1 MTAGRADRAALN
13 SFLKDA
19 GFSTAGDLVLLEP
32 ERSETREVRSSEKAV
47 VATISTRARDRQ
59 GDVIEPTGVRLD
71 RFRKNPVVLYAH
83 DYEALPVA
91 RSMWERIRHGTSSPQ
106 SAQRTQRTA
115 EDRGNGDTFK
125 PPSSAASA
133 PSAVKG
139 AAGLVELVAKPQ
151 FHLDTEL
158 SREVW
163 ALVEKGVL
171 SAWSVGFI
179 PEKWV
184 PITTRSKGAT
194 TKTQR
199 SPRGTPNGQTE
210 EALGELGALVV
221 KDVEPVTGFR
231 VTEWDLLEY
240 SCVPVPANFQALT
253 HELKKRRITA
263 PALVK
268 SLAPLGFEA
277 PDLVATPV
285 TAKPLTAEPQMDA
298 DGRRYDVRQTS
309 GNDLG
314 RRTESDAVDVISV
327 HQRSSAVAVAVRNAF
342 DRWLVR
348 ARGGE

>member
-1 MTAGRADRAALN
+1 MNDRAALN

-32 ERSETREVRSSEKAV
+32 ESSETREVRSSEKAV

-59 GDVIEPTGVRLD
+59 GDVIEPSGVRLE

-91 RSMWERIRHGTSSPQ
+91 RSMWERVRQANCPTTKTP
-106 SAQRTQRTA
+106 RTPRTA
-115 EDRGNGDTFK
+115 TAEGGATDTTAGAERPAVLGDL
-125 PPSSAASA
+125 
-133 PSAVKG
+133 G
-139 AAGLVELVAKPQ
+139 ALVVRRPVELVAKPQ

-179 PEKWV
+179 PEKWER
-184 PITTRSKGAT
+184 IEGEDGSGRDGGAA
-194 TKTQR
+194 R
-199 SPRGTPNGQTE
+199 PSS
-210 EALGELGALVV
+210 
-221 KDVEPVTGFR
+221 FR
-231 VTEWDLLEY
+231 ILKWDLLEY

-253 HELKKRRITA
+253 HELKSRRITA

-277 PDLVATPV
+277 PDLVATPIQSPTTKTPRTPR
-285 TAKPLTAEPQMDA
+285 TATAEGGGTATTEGAKRPA
-298 DGRRYDVRQTS
+298 VLG
-309 GNDLG
+309 DLG
-314 RRTESDAVDVISV
+314 ALVVRDVVS
-327 HQRSSAVAVAVRNAF
+327 RAF
-342 DRWLVR
+342 DRWLER

>member
-1 MTAGRADRAALN
+1 MNDRAALN

-32 ERSETREVRSSEKAV
+32 ESSETREVRSSEKAV

-59 GDVIEPTGVRLD
+59 GDVIEPSGVRLE

-91 RSMWERIRHGTSSPQ
+91 RSMWERVRPRQAIPPRSTR
-106 SAQRTQRTA
+106 RTQRTPGDGA
-115 EDRGNGDTFK
+115 RRGPD
-125 PPSSAASA
+125 PSVDSVSSVVEAAS
-133 PSAVKG
+133 G
-139 AAGLVELVAKPQ
+139 GVELVAKPQ

-179 PEKWV
+179 PEKWE
-184 PITTRSKGAT
+184 PMAALPQSS
-194 TKTQR
+194 QR
-199 SPRGTPNGQTE
+199 AQRRPGNDERQ
-210 EALGELGALVV
+210 EAEPSVSSVSSVA
-221 KDVEPVTGFR
+221 DVAGFR
-231 VTEWDLLEY
+231 VTQWDLLEY

-253 HELKKRRITA
+253 HELKSRRITA

-277 PDLVATPV
+277 PDLVPAPIQSPTTKTPSTPRTAPPEGGG
-285 TAKPLTAEPQMDA
+285 TAKSAEAKRPA
-298 DGRRYDVRQTS
+298 VLG
-309 GNDLG
+309 DLG
-314 RRTESDAVDVISV
+314 ALVVRDVVS
-327 HQRSSAVAVAVRNAF
+327 RAF
-342 DRWLVR
+342 DRWLER
-348 ARGGE
+348 ARGGR

>member
-19 GFSTAGDLVLLEP
+19 GFATAGDLVLLEP

-59 GDVIEPTGVRLD
+59 GDVIEPSGVRLE

-91 RSMWERIRHGTSSPQ
+91 RSMWERIRHTTSSPQ
-106 SAQRTQRTA
+106 RAQSTQRTA

-139 AAGLVELVAKPQ
+139 ATGLVELVAKPQ

-179 PEKWV
+179 PEKWE
-184 PITTRSKGAT
+184 PIRPSPPSPQRAPS
-194 TKTQR
+194 TQR
-199 SPRGTPNGQTE
+199 TAEDRGNGNILKSPSSAASATSAVE
-210 EALGELGALVV
+210 VV
-221 KDVEPVTGFR
+221 GFR
-231 VTEWDLLEY
+231 VTAWDLLEY

-253 HELKKRRITA
+253 HELKSRRITA

-277 PDLVATPV
+277 PDLVATPI
-285 TAKPLTAEPQMDA
+285 TARNPSPPSPQSAPRTQRTAA
-298 DGRRYDVRQTS
+298 HRGDGNTLNS
-309 GNDLG
+309 P
-314 RRTESDAVDVISV
+314 SSV
-327 HQRSSAVAVAVRNAF
+327 NSAYSAVKDVALVVSRAF
-342 DRWLVR
+342 DRWLER

>member
-13 SFLKDA
+13 AFLKDA
-19 GFSTAGDLVLLEP
+19 GFSTAGDMVLLEP
-32 ERSETREVRSSEKAV
+32 ESSETREVRSSEKAV

-59 GDVIEPTGVRLD
+59 GDVIEPSGVRLA

-91 RSMWERIRHGTSSPQ
+91 RSMWERIRLGTSSPQ
-106 SAQRTQRTA
+106 RAQSTQRTA
-115 EDRGNGDTFK
+115 ENRGAGNILHS
-125 PPSSAASA
+125 PSSADSA

-139 AAGLVELVAKPQ
+139 AAGFVELVAKPQ

-179 PEKWV
+179 PEKWE
-184 PITTRSKGAT
+184 PIHPSP
-194 TKTQR
+194 QR
-199 SPRGTPNGQTE
+199 SQRSQRTAEDREDGNILKSPSSATS
-210 EALGELGALVV
+210 ASSA
-221 KDVEPVTGFR
+221 VECVGFR

-253 HELKKRRITA
+253 HELKSRRITA

-277 PDLVATPV
+277 PDLVAAPITVRPKDLTTKTPSTPR
-285 TAKPLTAEPQMDA
+285 TATAEGGGTATTAGAKRPA
-298 DGRRYDVRQTS
+298 VLG
-309 GNDLG
+309 DLG
-314 RRTESDAVDVISV
+314 ALVVRDVVS
-327 HQRSSAVAVAVRNAF
+327 RAF
-342 DRWLVR
+342 DRWLHR
-348 ARGGE
+348 ARGGA

>member
-32 ERSETREVRSSEKAV
+32 AHSETREVRSSEKAV

-59 GDVIEPTGVRLD
+59 GEVIEPSGVRLE

-91 RSMWERIRHGTSSPQ
+91 RSMWEKVRSGSFGT
-106 SAQRTQRTA
+106 A
-115 EDRGNGDTFK
+115 
-125 PPSSAASA
+125 PPSLADSRKSAESVREAASN
-133 PSAVKG
+133 VQ
-139 AAGLVELVAKPQ
+139 LVAKPQ

-179 PEKWV
+179 PEKWE
-184 PITTRSKGAT
+184 PIRQTNRD
-194 TKTQR
+194 TQDR
-199 SPRGTPNGQTE
+199 QDAERRAQSCKSCSSLLN
-210 EALGELGALVV
+210 
-221 KDVEPVTGFR
+221 EPSGFR
-231 VTEWDLLEY
+231 VTAWDLLEY

-253 HELKKRRITA
+253 HELKSRRITA

-277 PDLVATPV
+277 PDLVATPIQSPTTKTPRTPR
-285 TAKPLTAEPQMDA
+285 TATAEGGGTATTEGAKRPA
-298 DGRRYDVRQTS
+298 VLG
-309 GNDLG
+309 DLG
-314 RRTESDAVDVISV
+314 ALVVRDVVS
-327 HQRSSAVAVAVRNAF
+327 RAF
-342 DRWLVR
+342 DRWLER